1 MDKKDMKLTIGHLY
15 PDLLNLYGDRG
26 NIACMM
32 KRCAWRGIEARTV
45 EFNTGDEIDFQDLDI
60 VLLGGGSDREQR
72 IVCKNLLAI
81 QEKFKEYVE
90 DNGVVIAVCGGYQL
104 LGKYY
109 KTEEGTI
116 EGLDLVDI
124 YTEQGEGRLID
135 NIVLE
140 SSVCDMPVVGFE
152 NHGGRTFINDNT
164 PFGKVLYGAGNDGE
178 SGYEGVVYK
187 NVIGTYLH
195 GPLLPKNPEICDWL
209 IQRAL
214 ERRYG
219 CAELESLDD
228 SREKAANEYIYNRFV
243 KQ

>member
-1 MDKKDMKLTIGHLY
+1 M
-15 PDLLNLYGDRG
+15 
-26 NIACMM
+26 
-32 KRCAWRGIEARTV
+32 
-45 EFNTGDEIDFQDLDI
+45 
-60 VLLGGGSDREQR
+60 
-72 IVCKNLLAI
+72 CKNLLAI

-140 SSVCDMPVVGFE
+140 SSVCGMPVVGFE